1 MSRLKPSN
9 NSRSMEDNRSGI
21 DKRMDN
27 TSKIMTVLVF
37 LSIAYGANLAIQ
49 HLDKPITKVSIEGE
63 FKYLDHQELAELVN
77 SQIQGGFITIDLKA
91 MSHVLHQHP
100 WVADVSV
107 QRQWPTFLKINVIEE
122 VPIARWGGDA
132 FLNQLG
138 DKLIIEDNSHLANL
152 PLMTAEFGNSSDVMK
167 QYQRLTDLLLPTGLQ
182 LSKLKLDR
190 LGAWPHK
197 HKPRCLDSLGKG
209 RILTQKAI
217 ARVDGIGAGELRN
230 ADDFLHRQVGRDR
243 LHPHPDFVGFIGL
256 KAVQGKAVFVGVNG
270 DRLDAQFCC
279 ATKHADG
286 DFRAVGN
293 EQLAD
298 GLGRRSAGGHGAG
311 PLRR

>member
-1 MSRLKPSN
+1 MGRLEQSN
-9 NSRSMEDNRSGI
+9 KSRSIEDDRSVI
-21 DKRMDN
+21 DKVMDN

-122 VPIARWGGDA
+122 VPIARWGDDA

-152 PLMTAEFGNSSDVMK
+152 PLMTAEFGSSSDVMK

-190 LGAWPHK
+190 LGAWQLETSNGIQIVLGRNKVGDKIRRLVVVWESELSNQSAKIKTIDLRYPNGLAVAWK
-197 HKPRCLDSLGKG
+197 DRKSVANNRLDS
-209 RILTQKAI
+209 QS
-217 ARVDGIGAGELRN
+217 DELR
-230 ADDFLHRQVGRDR
+230 QVTVIRG
-243 LHPHPDFVGFIGL
+243 
-256 KAVQGKAVFVGVNG
+256 
-270 DRLDAQFCC
+270 
-279 ATKHADG
+279 
-286 DFRAVGN
+286 
-293 EQLAD
+293 
-298 GLGRRSAGGHGAG
+298 
-311 PLRR
+311 